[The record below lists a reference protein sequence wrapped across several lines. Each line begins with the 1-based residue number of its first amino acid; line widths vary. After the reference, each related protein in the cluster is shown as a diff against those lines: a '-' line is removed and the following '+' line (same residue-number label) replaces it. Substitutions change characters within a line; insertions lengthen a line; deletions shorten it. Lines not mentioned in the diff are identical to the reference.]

1 VASTTTS
8 SWLIGVGPP
17 DRSGNHPAFCQPEFA
32 TQSTG
37 VASRGRTRSAL
48 GSSGFDTSEEREGRS
63 GATDKGPIR
72 CRPLEVD
79 VAAARAW
86 LFPPVVFERAQG
98 SPLRGASTVH
108 LWTSNLSRCLSRYPS
123 DVFLRWRAS
132 EFGGRQVL
140 DNHQV
145 SCPLGVMLNQ
155 GVCGGPLSQRALSSG
170 TMAGCR
176 VPRVSNGN
184 VYDQPPLKS
193 QTRNKGD
200 CHDESDDLTWRCC
213 LVIHACR
220 PGLGAACHQQSG
232 LVRPVLS
239 ECKLPELRPR

>member
-1 VASTTTS
+1 MDIELKS
-8 SWLIGVGPP
+8 L
-17 DRSGNHPAFCQPEFA
+17 
-32 TQSTG
+32 
-37 VASRGRTRSAL
+37 
-48 GSSGFDTSEEREGRS
+48 
-63 GATDKGPIR
+63 
-72 CRPLEVD
+72 PLTI
-79 VAAARAW
+79 
-86 LFPPVVFERAQG
+86 
-98 SPLRGASTVH
+98 PLR
-108 LWTSNLSRCLSRYPS
+108 C
-123 DVFLRWRAS
+123 FLRWRAS

-213 LVIHACR
+213 LVLR
-220 PGLGAACHQQSG
+220 LQSGLGAACHQQSG
-232 LVRPVLS
+232 LVRS
-239 ECKLPELRPR
+239 SIECKLPNCSPSGPYTSYGWRRAYNSWLQGTPSSLPSTANRWTRQSKLFLLVNSEKTGEHFVRPLLSSASTRQPTYIV